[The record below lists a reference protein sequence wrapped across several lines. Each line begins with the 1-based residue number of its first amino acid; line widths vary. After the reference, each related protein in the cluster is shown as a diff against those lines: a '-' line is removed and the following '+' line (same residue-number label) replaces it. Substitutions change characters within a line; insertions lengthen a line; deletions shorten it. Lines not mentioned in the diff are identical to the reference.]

1 MMSELESALY
11 AVRDHEGV
19 EHVLLLGRDG
29 LAIRNVGAN
38 GLDTETVAA
47 VVPGLLAGADM
58 LGDAA
63 ERGAA
68 VTLVAEYERGVA
80 IVAPLSDELLLA
92 VFVRPDVGFA
102 PLLALLRRDRER
114 LAALV

>member
-1 MMSELESALY
+1 MISELETALL

-19 EHVLLLGRDG
+19 EQVLLLGRDG
-29 LAIRNVGAN
+29 LAIRSVGSN

-47 VVPGLLAGADM
+47 VVPPLLASADM

-63 ERGAA
+63 ERGHAR
-68 VTLVAEYERGVA
+68 TLVTEYGPGVA

-92 VFVRPDVGFA
+92 VLVRPDVGFA
-102 PLLALLRRDRER
+102 PLLATLRRDRDR
-114 LAALV
+114 LATLV